1 MLTFF
6 LQNVVC
12 LFCQKNFNVE
22 NFLCAGGFEIHFTML
37 DHKQSFYRL
46 TNSSFIIML
55 RFTIVLFSVTTVKP
69 NNQNCK
75 ENLLQTSF
83 QWLLRCFHEKFSN
96 CIICCWQFLSRWH
109 DQRALC
115 YLAVHTDNIKFQRRL
130 FTNFKYLQYAPSSI
144 SLQTFLGIKHISTS
158 LS

>member
-1 MLTFF
+1 M
-6 LQNVVC
+6 

-22 NFLCAGGFEIHFTML
+22 NFLCAGGFEFCFTMSA
-37 DHKQSFYRL
+37 HKQSFCRL

-69 NNQNCK
+69 NNQNGNK
-75 ENLLQTSF
+75 KFAPSF
-83 QWLLRCFHEKFSN
+83 LWLLRCFHEKFSDY
-96 CIICCWQFLSRWH
+96 IICCWHFLSRWH

-115 YLAVHTDNIKFQRRL
+115 CLAVHTDNIKFQRRL